1 MENLDV
7 SDIFRNFAL
16 DFGTQFV
23 RFCITKITI
32 IMERAC
38 IYSLVFALM
47 TGCTAP
53 HDNKADVSSAEA
65 VLTCADSL
73 ERTSTVYADTATLQ
87 QALRVFTAH
96 ERTQAVAKTHYHLGN
111 AYQALGEDSLAFD
124 SYAQAADLFLVASD
138 SVYYPLSVLEMSLI
152 AERRYNE
159 DGNATM
165 LQAIRTL
172 QRRMIHEKV
181 QNNRRKSLWW
191 LLLLVVIA
199 GVGTAGVILWRRKP
213 AAGLAVT
220 REDLERNIELVQSQG
235 NIVVT
240 LHWRDYPEFC
250 RTANAYLYNTV
261 DRLQAASPQLSE
273 QDIRFLILVLLDLP
287 AKEIA
292 SIMSLSQNS
301 ISNKKTRTAQK
312 LGTIAAD
319 LRETIIRI
327 TLKTKEK

>member
-1 MENLDV
+1 
-7 SDIFRNFAL
+7 
-16 DFGTQFV
+16 
-23 RFCITKITI
+23 
-32 IMERAC
+32 MERAC
-38 IYSLVFALM
+38 MYCLIFALM
-47 TGCTAP
+47 TGCAAP
-53 HDNKADVSSAEA
+53 HGNKADVSSAET

-111 AYQALGEDSLAFD
+111 AYKALGEDSLAFD
-124 SYAQAADLFLVASD
+124 SYAQAADLFLAASD

-165 LQAIRTL
+165 LHAIRTL
-172 QRRMIHEKV
+172 QRRIIHEKV
-181 QNNRRKSLWW
+181 QNNRWKSLWW

-199 GVGTAGVILWRRKP
+199 GVGTAGVIIWRRKP
-213 AAGLAVT
+213 VSGLAVT
-220 REDLERNIELVQSQG
+220 REDLDRNIELVLSQG
-235 NIVVT
+235 SIIVT

-261 DRLQAASPQLSE
+261 DRLQTASPQLSE

-292 SIMSLSQNS
+292 GIMSLSQNS

>member
-1 MENLDV
+1 
-7 SDIFRNFAL
+7 
-16 DFGTQFV
+16 
-23 RFCITKITI
+23 
-32 IMERAC
+32 MERAC
-38 IYSLVFALM
+38 IYSLVFTLIS
-47 TGCTAP
+47 GCAAP
-53 HDNKADVSSAEA
+53 HINKEDVTSAET
-65 VLTCADSL
+65 VLMCADSL
-73 ERTSTVYADTATLQ
+73 ERTSTVYADTASLQ
-87 QALRVFTAH
+87 QALLVFSAQ

-152 AERRYNE
+152 AERKYKE

-181 QNNRRKSLWW
+181 QNNRWRSLWW
-191 LLLLVVIA
+191 LLLLIASAGAGIAVV
-199 GVGTAGVILWRRKP
+199 VMRRRKP
-213 AAGLAVT
+213 AAGAAVT
-220 REDLERNIELVQSQG
+220 REDLERNIELVLSQG
-235 NIVVT
+235 NIIVT
-240 LHWRDYPEFC
+240 LQWRDYPKFC
-250 RTANAYLYNTV
+250 RTANAYLYNAI
-261 DRLQAASPQLSE
+261 DRLQSVSPQLTE

-319 LRETIIRI
+319 LRETIICI
-327 TLKTKEK
+327 ILKTNQK

>member
-1 MENLDV
+1 
-7 SDIFRNFAL
+7 
-16 DFGTQFV
+16 
-23 RFCITKITI
+23 
-32 IMERAC
+32 MERAC
-38 IYSLVFALM
+38 ISCIILSLLV
-47 TGCTAP
+47 GCAAARV
-53 HDNKADVSSAEA
+53 NMEDVSSAET
-65 VLTCADSL
+65 VLMCADSL
-73 ERTSTVYADTATLQ
+73 ERTSTVYADTASLQ
-87 QALRVFTAH
+87 QALLVFSAQ

-111 AYQALGEDSLAFD
+111 AYKSLGRDSLAFD

-152 AERRYNE
+152 AERKYKE

-181 QNNRRKSLWW
+181 QNNRWKSLWW

-199 GVGTAGVILWRRKP
+199 GVGTAGVIIWRRKP
-213 AAGLAVT
+213 AVGAAVT
-220 REDLERNIELVQSQG
+220 REDLERNIELVLSQG
-235 NIVVT
+235 NIIVT
-240 LHWRDYPEFC
+240 LQWRDYPKFC
-250 RTANAYLYNTV
+250 RTANAYLYNAI
-261 DRLQAASPQLSE
+261 DRLQSVSPQLTE
-273 QDIRFLILVLLDLP
+273 QDIRFLILVLLDLQ

-319 LRETIIRI
+319 LRETIICTI
-327 TLKTKEK
+327 LKTNQK